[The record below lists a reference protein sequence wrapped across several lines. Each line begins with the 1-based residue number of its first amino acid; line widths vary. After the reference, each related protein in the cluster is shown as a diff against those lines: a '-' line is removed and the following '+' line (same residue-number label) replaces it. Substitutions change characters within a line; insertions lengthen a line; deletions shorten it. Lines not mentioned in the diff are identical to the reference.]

1 MKTYLCCLGHS
12 ALICFISFSIIQLC
26 FLFLFL
32 FMPSEN
38 CLYTDGD
45 EMEILASIEAESS
58 LEELDHQLLT
68 TPPNSEMTPPRVMN
82 SAKDN

>member
-1 MKTYLCCLGHS
+1 
-12 ALICFISFSIIQLC
+12 
-26 FLFLFL
+26 
-32 FMPSEN
+32 
-38 CLYTDGD
+38 
-45 EMEILASIEAESS
+45 MEILASIEAES